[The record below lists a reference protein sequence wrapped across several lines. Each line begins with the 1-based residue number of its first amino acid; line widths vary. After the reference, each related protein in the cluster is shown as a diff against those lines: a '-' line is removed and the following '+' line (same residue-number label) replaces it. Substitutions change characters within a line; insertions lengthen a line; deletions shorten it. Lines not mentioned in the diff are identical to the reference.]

1 MTDSTKTTLQD
12 EVEKYLHKNNLL
24 KKDFAARI
32 GITPVMLSHWLNGRC
47 PLRREILERIVT
59 HISFRGS

>member
-1 MTDSTKTTLQD
+1 MTDSKTLQK
-12 EVEKYLHKNNLL
+12 EVADYLLSHKIL

-47 PLRREILERIVT
+47 SLRREILERIIS
-59 HISFRGS
+59 HISLGE